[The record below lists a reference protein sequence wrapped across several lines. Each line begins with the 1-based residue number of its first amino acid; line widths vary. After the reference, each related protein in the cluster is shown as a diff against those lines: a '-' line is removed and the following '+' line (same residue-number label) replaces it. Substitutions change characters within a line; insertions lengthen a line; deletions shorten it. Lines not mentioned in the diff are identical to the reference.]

1 MSFPTDESVIEATF
15 APARSLEPTD
25 REVANVVARAT
36 SRPGPLRRRREA
48 SVGWSRRRVAAWA
61 LTAALLLVG
70 GAYAVPPTRAALDDI
85 AGSFSD
91 WISGDTEAGPGR
103 PLGANE
109 QAPDWVRDPRFVGDP
124 RVIAE
129 ADGYKL
135 YAAVMRDGSVEFD
148 LGNTGVGLGFE
159 PNGFEQRALYVL
171 GPGSMANA
179 DEHGHVPLFG
189 VTARSIRSVELTY
202 ESGPPLRLD
211 RVDGGFVLL
220 AEPDRAPREV
230 IAFDAEGNEVAGELV
245 DDSDHY
251 GPRID
256 WSQYGP
262 PAPRVTSECQP
273 GSAGPTPPP
282 ECGTR

>member
-1 MSFPTDESVIEATF
+1 MPAPTEESLMDATF
-15 APARSLEPTD
+15 GVARSLEPTD
-25 REVANVVARAT
+25 QEIANVIARAT
-36 SRPGPLRRRREA
+36 SRERSLRARGQRWT
-48 SVGWSRRRVAAWA
+48 GWTPRRVAASA
-61 LTAALLLVG
+61 LTALLLLVG

-85 AGSFSD
+85 ADSFSD
-91 WISGDTEAGPGR
+91 WIGGDSEAGPGK

-109 QAPDWVRDPRFVGDP
+109 QAPDWLRDPRFAGDP
-124 RVIAE
+124 RVIAA

-159 PNGFEQRALYVL
+159 PNGFEERALYVL
-171 GPGSMANA
+171 GPGSVTNA

-189 VTARSIRSVELTY
+189 VTARSIRRVELTY
-202 ESGPPLRLD
+202 ESGPPLRVD
-211 RVDGGFVLL
+211 GVDGGFVLL
-220 AEPDRAPREV
+220 AEPDRSPREV
-230 IAFDAEGNEVAGELV
+230 IAFDGAGNEVARELV

-262 PAPRVTSECQP
+262 PAPRVPSECQP
-273 GSAGPTPPP
+273 GSTGPTPPP
-282 ECGTR
+282 EC